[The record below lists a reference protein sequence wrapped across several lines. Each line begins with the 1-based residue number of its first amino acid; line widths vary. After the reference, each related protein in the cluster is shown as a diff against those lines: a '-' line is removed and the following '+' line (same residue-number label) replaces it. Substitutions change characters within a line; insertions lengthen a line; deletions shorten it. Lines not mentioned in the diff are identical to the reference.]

1 MLNPKDLSNVPA
13 IKYGLE
19 NETKAAKIYEKNM
32 NSSRNTIILMQCGMI
47 INPRMP
53 WLSTSPDRKVLDSV
67 FGPGIVE
74 IKCPYTFRN
83 LKPEACRDPKFF
95 CCLVD
100 GKPTLKKDHNYYF
113 QIQGPLGVYVA
124 FPGVTLL
131 CFFSKGSDY

>member
-1 MLNPKDLSNVPA
+1 
-13 IKYGLE
+13 
-19 NETKAAKIYEKNM
+19 
-32 NSSRNTIILMQCGMI
+32 MI

-83 LKPEACRDPKFF
+83 LKPEEACRDPKFF

-124 FPGVTLL
+124 FHGVTLL